1 MPGKVKREC
10 PACGEL
16 YEADSGRLRWGR
28 ETACSRDCSYRLRG
42 LQKENRT
49 TLICPVCE
57 AEFTRTPRQ
66 IKAKHGASFCSP
78 ACQYAGR
85 SLGLTVRVV
94 TKPYVLVA
102 PPQSAESRAR
112 AVATRRTRDNYECT
126 DEMRVRRSE
135 ATTRAMAEGRISAV
149 SKLEDVAAKALDLQG
164 VGYRRQ
170 VGIRGALGRYVACVD
185 FMLDDGRV
193 LEVNG
198 TYWHA
203 DPRVYP
209 DGPRFESQR
218 RGEAGWAR
226 KAAALAALGI
236 PLLVVWERE
245 LRDDPAE
252 AIRVALAA
260 V

>member
-1 MPGKVKREC
+1 MPGKVEREC
-10 PACGEL
+10 PACGDL
-16 YEADSGRLRWGR
+16 YEADPGRLRWGR
-28 ETACSRDCSYRLRG
+28 ETTCSRDCSYRLRG
-42 LQKENRT
+42 LQKENRV

-85 SLGLTVRVV
+85 TLGLTARVV
-94 TKPYVLVA
+94 TKPYVLVTPRSPESYVRTVA
-102 PPQSAESRAR
+102 TRRERGNYRHTDESRAR
-112 AVATRRTRDNYECT
+112 L
-126 DEMRVRRSE
+126 SE
-135 ATTRAMAEGRISAV
+135 ATTRAMAEGRISVV
-149 SKLEDVAAKALDLQG
+149 SKLEDVAAAALDLHG
-164 VGYRRQ
+164 VTYRRQ
-170 VGIRGALGRYVACVD
+170 VGIRGPLGRYVACLD
-185 FMLDDGRV
+185 FLLSDGRA

-203 DPRVYP
+203 DPRAFP
-209 DGPRFESQR
+209 DGPRFPSQLR
-218 RGEAGWAR
+218 AAAQWAR
-226 KAAALAALGI
+226 KTAALESLGI
-236 PLLVVWERE
+236 PLIVVWERE

>member
-1 MPGKVKREC
+1 MPGKVEREC
-10 PACGEL
+10 PACGDL
-16 YEADSGRLRWGR
+16 YEADPGRLRFGR
-28 ETACSRDCSYRLRG
+28 QTTCSRDCSYRLRG
-42 LQKENRT
+42 LQKEKRS
-49 TLICPVCE
+49 TLVCPVCE
-57 AEFTRTPRQ
+57 AEFARTPRQ

-85 SLGLTVRVV
+85 TLGITARVV

-126 DEMRVRRSE
+126 DEMRARRSE

-149 SKLEDVAAKALDLQG
+149 SKLEDVAAKALDLHG
-164 VGYRRQ
+164 VAYRRQ
-170 VGIRGALGRYVACVD
+170 VGIRGAGGRYVACVD
-185 FMLDDGRV
+185 FLLDDGRA

-198 TYWHA
+198 SYWHT

-209 DGPRFESQR
+209 DGPRFPSQR
-218 RGEAGWAR
+218 RSAEQWTR
-226 KAAALAALGI
+226 KVSALESLGI
-236 PLLVVWERE
+236 PLVVVWELE

>member
-10 PACGEL
+10 PACGDL
-16 YEADSGRLRWGR
+16 YEADPGRLRWGR
-28 ETACSRDCSYRLRG
+28 ETTCSRACSYRLRG

-85 SLGLTVRVV
+85 SLGLTPRVV
-94 TKPYVLVA
+94 DKPYILVA
-102 PPQSAESRAR
+102 PPMTAEQRARQVASRRAGKGYSHSDESRAR
-112 AVATRRTRDNYECT
+112 L
-126 DEMRVRRSE
+126 SE

-149 SKLEDVAAKALDLQG
+149 SKLEDVAAKALDLHG
-164 VGYRRQ
+164 VTYRRQ

-185 FMLDDGRV
+185 FLLDDGRV

-198 TYWHA
+198 TYWHT

-209 DGPRFESQR
+209 DGPLFPSQR
-218 RGEAGWAR
+218 RSAAQWVR
-226 KAAALAALGI
+226 KVAALESLGI
-236 PLLVVWERE
+236 PLVVVWELE